1 MTSNLEKRLK
11 EYNSGKSTYT
21 KKFMPW
27 ELVYFEML
35 ETRVEARIREKY
47 LKTSEGKKAVLKK

>member
-11 EYNSGKSTYT
+11 EHNSGKSTYT